1 MSQPAPLNPLT
12 LPLHGSRLIEASA
25 GTGKTFTIA
34 LLYVRLVLGGQHSE
48 DHSAFVRPLTPP
60 EILVVTFTNA
70 ATQELR
76 ERIRHRLVEA
86 AAVFRADHQTNKEP
100 RGCRRGGHPTGM
112 SDVAPTDGFTAP
124 PTRHPS
130 GGDPKADLDPLLL
143 QLRGQYPEA
152 TWPACA
158 RRLELAAEWMD
169 EAAVSTIHSWCYRM
183 LREHAF
189 DSGSLFSLNLENDQ
203 RELEQ
208 EVVRDY
214 WRTFYYPL
222 DADALGSITRYWK
235 SPDKL
240 HEDVRKLLHE
250 SEALG
255 SQRPAPADTLN
266 AAEAERSATLGTLKA
281 PWPAWLDELVPALE
295 DAAKRKAFKGQSFN
309 AKSRASWLGAL
320 REWCESDLERPALT
334 PAAWKRLTPDGMTEI
349 WKEGAPP
356 CPAAWE
362 ALADMPAALNALPEP
377 RNDLLIHAVQWCK
390 VRMEREQE
398 RRAEMGPND
407 LLTHLD
413 RALQGPNKDALAAQ
427 ILRQFPVALI
437 DEFQDTDPIQYRIFN
452 AVYDVANPRRDAA
465 MLLIGDP
472 KQAIYAFRGADIFT
486 YLQARQDT
494 AGRHVTLGT
503 NFRSSRA
510 MVEAVN
516 HCFHYADQHPA
527 GAFLF
532 REEGGENPLPFL
544 SVAAK
549 GRDEQLVHQGQPL
562 PAMTLWPLT
571 SEEPLSKTAYQTE
584 MAERCASYMVE
595 LLAAAQSGNKEGKSG
610 FQKGDDL
617 SPLKPS
623 DMAVL
628 VNGLQE
634 ARAIRLALASR
645 GVKSVYLS
653 DHDKVFSSPMA
664 KQVERWLRAC
674 AEPLASS
681 RQAEAHL
688 RAALATPVLGLNL
701 ADLDH
706 LQQNELAWEARVEQF
721 SHYHRLWQRQG
732 VLPLVRR
739 MMVDFDIPARL
750 LGEFEEGERL
760 LTDLLHLG
768 ELLQQASAEL
778 DGEHALI
785 RFLYEAITDPESH
798 GDSHKLRLESDADL
812 VKVVTIHK
820 SKGLEYPLVFLPFIA
835 NHRPVSD
842 KDIPLRWHDAQGNLQ
857 LSLSADEETL
867 ATADRERLGE
877 DLRKLYVALTR
888 ARHATWLGLASLQG
902 LENSALGYLISG
914 GKTIAPAELTTALE
928 ALAQGSEIVVSE
940 PPAPTAQRLALSA
953 QSAEQNAA
961 LDHARTPT
969 RPAKEHWWIAS
980 YSALRLSGTLT
991 APTATP
997 LEPTTAQEAT
1007 TFEVLDEPQ
1016 DISLMP
1022 DDMESLRAKAS
1033 LGNLSRE
1040 SGVYEGLNEHFERTI
1055 NNEWASADTFH
1066 LHKFPRGPGPGTFL
1080 HGLLEWAG
1088 RQGFAAAAN
1097 DQDSLNDML
1106 WRRVQLRGWQ
1116 AWQEPLASWLS
1127 ALLTTPLP
1135 LAAPN
1140 QQSVA
1145 LTDLSS
1151 YQVELE
1157 FWLAAKRVNT
1167 QAIDALVSKHL
1178 LPGVERPALDADTLN
1193 GMLKGFI
1200 DLAFEHQGRFY
1211 VLDWK
1216 SNYLGPN
1223 DSNYEPEA
1231 LRQALLAKRYDLQAA
1246 LYLLA
1251 MHRLLKAR
1259 LPDYDPHQHLGG
1271 SMTVFLRGSRSP
1283 GRGVFSEPAPV
1294 ELIEALDSLFAGASF
1309 SSPAQEA
1316 TV

>member
-48 DHSAFVRPLTPP
+48 DDTAFVRPLTPP

-86 AAVFRADHQTNKEP
+86 AAVFRHQGED
-100 RGCRRGGHPTGM
+100 
-112 SDVAPTDGFTAP
+112 S
-124 PTRHPS
+124 
-130 GGDPKADLDPLLL
+130 LLL
-143 QLRGQYPEA
+143 ALRSQYPEA

-203 RELEQ
+203 QELEQ

-222 DADALGSITRYWK
+222 DAEALGSITGYWK
-235 SPDKL
+235 SPDQL
-240 HEDVRKLLHE
+240 HGQVRKLLAE

-255 SQRPAPADTLN
+255 SPRPAPEQTLS
-266 AAEAERSATLGTLKA
+266 AAQAERSARLAELKA
-281 PWPAWLDELVPALE
+281 PWPAWLDDLVPALE

-309 AKSRASWLGAL
+309 AKSRANWLGAL
-320 REWCESDLERPALT
+320 REWCDSDATRPALT
-334 PAAWKRLTPDGMTEI
+334 DAAWKRLTPDGMAEI

-362 ALADMPAALNALPEP
+362 ALAELPAALNALPEP

-390 VRMEREQE
+390 VRLEREQE

-413 RALQGPNKDALAAQ
+413 RALQGPNKEALAAQ

-452 AVYDVANPRRDAA
+452 AVYEVAKPRRDAT

-486 YLQARQDT
+486 YLKAREDT

-503 NFRSSRA
+503 NYRSSRA

-516 HCFHYADQHPA
+516 HCFRYADEHPA

-532 REEGGENPLPFL
+532 REEGGDNPLPFL
-544 SVAAK
+544 PVEAK
-549 GRDEQLVHQGQPL
+549 GRHERLVHQGQPL
-562 PAMTLWPLT
+562 PAMTLWPL
-571 SEEPLSKTAYQTE
+571 EADEPLSKTAYQTE
-584 MAERCASYMVE
+584 MAERCASYMAE
-595 LLAAAQSGNKEGKSG
+595 LLSAGQKGESG
-610 FQKGDDL
+610 FKTDDTL
-617 SPLKPS
+617 TPLKPS

-634 ARAIRLALASR
+634 ARAIRQALASR

-664 KQVERWLRAC
+664 AQVERWLRAC

-688 RAALATPVLGLNL
+688 RAALATPVLGLSL
-701 ADLDH
+701 AELDH
-706 LQQNELAWEARVEQF
+706 LQQNELAWEERVEQF

-750 LGEFEEGERL
+750 LAEFEEGERL

-785 RFLYEAITDPESH
+785 RFLFDAIADPESH

-835 NHRPVSD
+835 NHRPVKAED
-842 KDIPLRWHDAQGNLQ
+842 VPLRWHDGEGNLQ
-857 LSLSADEETL
+857 LSLEADDAIL

-888 ARHATWLGLASLQG
+888 ARHATWLGLAPLKG
-902 LENSALGYLISG
+902 LENSALGYLLTG
-914 GKTIAPAELTTALE
+914 GSPLSPDALPK
-928 ALAQGSEIVVSE
+928 ALDALVEGSDIHLGT
-940 PPAPTAQRLALSA
+940 PPEPTADRVTPVAESSALG
-953 QSAEQNAA
+953 
-961 LDHARTPT
+961 HARTPT

-991 APTATP
+991 APVLPP

-1007 TFEVLDEPQ
+1007 AFEVLDEPQ
-1016 DISLMP
+1016 
-1022 DDMESLRAKAS
+1022 E
-1033 LGNLSRE
+1033 LSQE
-1040 SGVYEGLNEHFERTI
+1040 LSQERSQP
-1055 NNEWASADTFH
+1055 EAYH

-1088 RQGFAAAAN
+1088 KQGFDAAAKDREA
-1097 DQDSLNDML
+1097 LNDML

-1116 AWQEPLASWLS
+1116 AWQEPLAGWLS

-1135 LAAPN
+1135 LAAPTP
-1140 QQSVA
+1140 QSVA
-1145 LTDLSS
+1145 LNELES

-1157 FWLAAKRVNT
+1157 FWFAAKRVNT

-1223 DSNYEPEA
+1223 DSAYEPEA
-1231 LRQALLAKRYDLQAA
+1231 LRHALLAKRYDLQAA

-1283 GRGVFSEPAPV
+1283 GRGVVGEPAPV
-1294 ELIEALDSLFAGASF
+1294 ELIEALDSLFAGEPHATQ
-1309 SSPAQEA
+1309 QEA
-1316 TV
+1316 TA

>member
-1 MSQPAPLNPLT
+1 MSQPTPLNPLT

-48 DHSAFVRPLTPP
+48 DDTAFIRPLTPP

-86 AAVFRADHQTNKEP
+86 AAVFRHQGED
-100 RGCRRGGHPTGM
+100 
-112 SDVAPTDGFTAP
+112 S
-124 PTRHPS
+124 
-130 GGDPKADLDPLLL
+130 LLL
-143 QLRGQYPEA
+143 ALRSQYPEA

-203 RELEQ
+203 QELEQ

-222 DADALGSITRYWK
+222 DAEALGSITGYWK
-235 SPDKL
+235 SPDQL
-240 HEDVRKLLHE
+240 HGQVRKLLAE

-255 SQRPAPADTLN
+255 SPRPAPEHTLS
-266 AAEAERSATLGTLKA
+266 AAQAERSARLNELKA
-281 PWPAWLDELVPALE
+281 PWPAWLDDLVPALE

-309 AKSRASWLGAL
+309 AKSRANWLGAL
-320 REWCESDLERPALT
+320 QEWCDSDATRPALT
-334 PAAWKRLTPDGMTEI
+334 DAAWKRLTPDGMAEI

-362 ALADMPAALNALPEP
+362 ALAELPAALNALPEP

-390 VRMEREQE
+390 VRLEREQE

-413 RALQGPNKDALAAQ
+413 RALQGPNKEALAAQ

-452 AVYDVANPRRDAA
+452 AVYEVAKPRRDAA

-486 YLQARQDT
+486 YLKAREDT

-503 NFRSSRA
+503 NYRSSRA

-516 HCFHYADQHPA
+516 YCFRYADEHPA

-532 REEGGENPLPFL
+532 REEGGDNPLPFL
-544 SVAAK
+544 PVDAK
-549 GRDEQLVHQGQPL
+549 GRSEQLIHQGQPL
-562 PAMTLWPLT
+562 PAMTLWLLAAD
-571 SEEPLSKTAYQTE
+571 EPLSKTAYQTE
-584 MAERCASYMVE
+584 MAECCASYMAE
-595 LLAAAQSGNKEGKSG
+595 LLSAGQQGTSG
-610 FQKGDDL
+610 FQTDDAL
-617 SPLKPS
+617 TPLKPS

-634 ARAIRLALASR
+634 ARAIRQALASR

-664 KQVERWLRAC
+664 AQVERWLRAC

-688 RAALATPVLGLNL
+688 RAALATPVLGLSL
-701 ADLDH
+701 AELDH
-706 LQQNELAWEARVEQF
+706 LQQNELAWEERVEQF

-750 LGEFEEGERL
+750 LAEFEEGERL

-785 RFLYEAITDPESH
+785 RFLFDAIADPESH

-835 NHRPVSD
+835 NHRPVKAED
-842 KDIPLRWHDAQGNLQ
+842 VPLRWHDGVGNLQ
-857 LSLSADEETL
+857 LSLEADDAIL

-888 ARHATWLGLASLQG
+888 ARHATWLGLAPLKD
-902 LENSALGYLISG
+902 LENSALGYLLKG
-914 GKTIAPAELTTALE
+914 GSALSPE
-928 ALAQGSEIVVSE
+928 ALNNALGELVEGSEIQIHQ
-940 PPAPTAQRLALSA
+940 PPAPTAERVALMEQSSA
-953 QSAEQNAA
+953 
-961 LDHARTPT
+961 LGHARTPT

-991 APTATP
+991 APVLPP

-1007 TFEVLDEPQ
+1007 AFEVLDEPQ
-1016 DISLMP
+1016 DISQP
-1022 DDMESLRAKAS
+1022 EA
-1033 LGNLSRE
+1033 
-1040 SGVYEGLNEHFERTI
+1040 Y
-1055 NNEWASADTFH
+1055 H

-1088 RQGFAAAAN
+1088 KQGFNTAAN
-1097 DQDSLNDML
+1097 DMNALNDML

-1116 AWQEPLASWLS
+1116 AWQEPLAGWLS

-1135 LAAPN
+1135 LAAPTP
-1140 QQSVA
+1140 QSVA
-1145 LTDLSS
+1145 LNELES

-1157 FWLAAKRVNT
+1157 FWFAAKRVNT

-1223 DSNYEPEA
+1223 DSAYEPEA
-1231 LRQALLAKRYDLQAA
+1231 LRHALLAKRYDLQAT

-1283 GRGVFSEPAPV
+1283 GRGVVGEPAPV
-1294 ELIEALDSLFAGASF
+1294 ELIEALDSLFAGEPHATQ
-1309 SSPAQEA
+1309 QEA
-1316 TV
+1316 TA

>member
-1 MSQPAPLNPLT
+1 MSQNATPMPLNPLT

-48 DHSAFVRPLTPP
+48 DDSAFVRPLTPP

-86 AAVFRADHQTNKEP
+86 AAVFRHQGED
-100 RGCRRGGHPTGM
+100 
-112 SDVAPTDGFTAP
+112 S
-124 PTRHPS
+124 
-130 GGDPKADLDPLLL
+130 LLL
-143 QLRGQYPEA
+143 DLRSQYPEA

-222 DADALGSITRYWK
+222 DADALGSITCYWK
-235 SPDKL
+235 SPDQL

-255 SQRPAPADTLN
+255 SQRPAPDATLS
-266 AAEAERSATLGTLKA
+266 AAEAERSATLGKLKA

-309 AKSRASWLGAL
+309 AKSRANWLGAL

-334 PAAWKRLTPDGMTEI
+334 PAAWKRLTPDGMAEI

-362 ALADMPAALNALPEP
+362 ALAEMPTALNALPEP

-413 RALQGPNKDALAAQ
+413 RALQGPNKEALAAQ

-452 AVYDVANPRRDAA
+452 AVYEVANPRRDAA

-532 REEGGENPLPFL
+532 REDGGKNPLPFL

-549 GRDEQLVHQGQPL
+549 GRDEQLVHKGQPL
-562 PAMTLWPLT
+562 PAMTLWPLA
-571 SEEPLSKTAYQTE
+571 SDEPLSKTAYQTE
-584 MAERCASYMVE
+584 MAECCASYMVE
-595 LLAAAQSGNKEGKSG
+595 LLAAGQGGDKGGKSG
-610 FQKGDDL
+610 FQKGDDFT
-617 SPLKPS
+617 PLTPS

-634 ARAIRLALASR
+634 ARAIRSALASR

-688 RAALATPVLGLNL
+688 RAALATPVLGLSL

-750 LGEFEEGERL
+750 LGAFEEGERL

-785 RFLYEAITDPESH
+785 RFLYEAIADPESH

-835 NHRPVSD
+835 NHRPVND

-857 LSLSADEETL
+857 LSLSADEETRT
-867 ATADRERLGE
+867 TADRERLGE

-888 ARHATWLGLASLQG
+888 ARHATWLGLAPLDG

-914 GKTIAPAELTTALE
+914 GKTLAPAELTTALE
-928 ALAQGSEIVVSE
+928 ALAKGSKIAVKE
-940 PPAPTAQRLALSA
+940 PPAPTAQRLALPE
-953 QSAEQNAA
+953 QSAT
-961 LDHARTPT
+961 LGHARTPT

-1007 TFEVLDEPQ
+1007 AFEVLDEPQ
-1016 DISLMP
+1016 
-1022 DDMESLRAKAS
+1022 E
-1033 LGNLSRE
+1033 LSQLAQQE
-1040 SGVYEGLNEHFERTI
+1040 
-1055 NNEWASADTFH
+1055 AFH

-1088 RQGFAAAAN
+1088 RQGFETVASDRGAL
-1097 DQDSLNDML
+1097 DDML

-1116 AWQEPLASWLS
+1116 AWQEPLAGWLS

-1135 LAAPN
+1135 LAAPT

-1145 LTDLSS
+1145 LTDLAS

-1157 FWLAAKRVNT
+1157 FWFAAKRVST

-1223 DSNYEPEA
+1223 DSAYEPDT
-1231 LRQALLAKRYDLQAA
+1231 LRHALLAKRYDLQAA

>member
-48 DHSAFVRPLTPP
+48 DDTAFVRPLTPP

-86 AAVFRADHQTNKEP
+86 ASVFRHQGED
-100 RGCRRGGHPTGM
+100 
-112 SDVAPTDGFTAP
+112 S
-124 PTRHPS
+124 
-130 GGDPKADLDPLLL
+130 LLL
-143 QLRGQYPEA
+143 ALRSQYPEA

-203 RELEQ
+203 QELEQ

-222 DADALGSITRYWK
+222 DAEALGSITGYWK
-235 SPDKL
+235 SPDQL
-240 HEDVRKLLHE
+240 HGQVRKLLAE

-255 SQRPAPADTLN
+255 SPRPAPEQTLS
-266 AAEAERSATLGTLKA
+266 AAQAERSARLAELKA
-281 PWPAWLDELVPALE
+281 PWPAWLDDLVPALE

-309 AKSRASWLGAL
+309 AKSRANWLGAL
-320 REWCESDLERPALT
+320 REWCDSDATRPALT
-334 PAAWKRLTPDGMTEI
+334 DAAWKRLTPDGMAEI

-362 ALADMPAALNALPEP
+362 ALAELPAALNALPEP

-390 VRMEREQE
+390 VRLEREQE

-413 RALQGPNKDALAAQ
+413 RALQGPNKEALAAQ

-452 AVYDVANPRRDAA
+452 AVYEVAKPRRDAA

-486 YLQARQDT
+486 YLKAREDT

-503 NFRSSRA
+503 NYRSSRA

-516 HCFHYADQHPA
+516 HCFRYADEHPA

-532 REEGGENPLPFL
+532 REEGGDNPLPFL
-544 SVAAK
+544 PVDAK
-549 GRDEQLVHQGQPL
+549 GRNEQLVHQGQPL

-571 SEEPLSKTAYQTE
+571 ADEPLSKTAYQTE
-584 MAERCASYMVE
+584 MAERCASFMAE
-595 LLAAAQSGNKEGKSG
+595 LLSAGQQGTSG
-610 FQKGDDL
+610 FQTDDAL
-617 SPLKPS
+617 TPLKPS

-634 ARAIRLALASR
+634 ARAIRQALASR

-664 KQVERWLRAC
+664 AQVERWLRAC

-688 RAALATPVLGLNL
+688 RAALATPVLGLSL
-701 ADLDH
+701 AELDH
-706 LQQNELAWEARVEQF
+706 LQQNELAWEERVEQF
-721 SHYHRLWQRQG
+721 SRYHRLWQRQG

-750 LGEFEEGERL
+750 LAEFEEGERL

-785 RFLYEAITDPESH
+785 RFLFDAIADPESH

-835 NHRPVSD
+835 NHRPVKAED
-842 KDIPLRWHDAQGNLQ
+842 VPLRWHDGEGNLQ
-857 LSLSADEETL
+857 LSLEADDAIL

-888 ARHATWLGLASLQG
+888 ARHATWLGLAPLKG
-902 LENSALGYLISG
+902 LENSALGYLLKG
-914 GKTIAPAELTTALE
+914 GNALSPE
-928 ALAQGSEIVVSE
+928 ALNKALNELVEGSEIQIHQ
-940 PPAPTAQRLALSA
+940 PPAPTAERVATVEQSSALG
-953 QSAEQNAA
+953 
-961 LDHARTPT
+961 HARTPT

-991 APTATP
+991 APILPP

-1007 TFEVLDEPQ
+1007 AFEVLDEPR
-1016 DISLMP
+1016 D
-1022 DDMESLRAKAS
+1022 
-1033 LGNLSRE
+1033 LSQPE
-1040 SGVYEGLNEHFERTI
+1040 AY
-1055 NNEWASADTFH
+1055 H

-1088 RQGFAAAAN
+1088 KQGFNTAAN
-1097 DQDSLNDML
+1097 DMDALNDML

-1116 AWQEPLASWLS
+1116 AWQEPLAGWLS

-1135 LAAPN
+1135 LAAPTP
-1140 QQSVA
+1140 QSVA
-1145 LTDLSS
+1145 LNELES

-1157 FWLAAKRVNT
+1157 FWFAAKRVNT

-1223 DSNYEPEA
+1223 DSAYEPEA
-1231 LRQALLAKRYDLQAA
+1231 LRHALLAKRYDLQAA

-1283 GRGVFSEPAPV
+1283 GRGVVGETAPV
-1294 ELIEALDSLFAGASF
+1294 ELIEALDSLFAGEPHATQ
-1309 SSPAQEA
+1309 QEA
-1316 TV
+1316 MA

>member
-1 MSQPAPLNPLT
+1 MSQPTPLNPLM

-34 LLYVRLVLGGQHSE
+34 LLYVRLVLGGQHR
-48 DHSAFVRPLTPP
+48 DDDTAFVRPLTPP

-86 AAVFRADHQTNKEP
+86 AAVFRHTPAAEP
-100 RGCRRGGHPTGM
+100 Q
-112 SDVAPTDGFTAP
+112 AA
-124 PTRHPS
+124 
-130 GGDPKADLDPLLL
+130 DPLLL
-143 QLRGQYPEA
+143 QLRDQYDPA

-189 DSGSLFSLNLENDQ
+189 DSGSLFSLDLENDQ
-203 RELEQ
+203 HELEQ

-222 DADALGSITRYWK
+222 DAEALGSITRYWK
-235 SPDKL
+235 SPQQL
-240 HEDVRKLLHE
+240 HEDVRKLLPE
-250 SEALG
+250 SDALG
-255 SQRPAPADTLN
+255 SERPAPADTLS
-266 AAEAERSATLGTLKA
+266 AAEAERRATLNSLKA
-281 PWPAWLDELVPALE
+281 PWPAWLDELGPALE

-309 AKSRASWLGAL
+309 AKSRANWLGAL
-320 REWCESDLERPALT
+320 RQWSESDLERPALT
-334 PAAWKRLTPDGMTEI
+334 DAAWKRMTPDGMAEI
-349 WKEGAPP
+349 WKDGAPP
-356 CPAAWE
+356 CPEIWQ
-362 ALADMPAALNALPEP
+362 ALAELPAALNALPEP
-377 RNDLLIHAVQWCK
+377 RNDLLVHAVQWCK
-390 VRMEREQE
+390 VRLEREQE

-413 RALQGPNKDALAAQ
+413 RALQGPNRDALAAQ
-427 ILRQFPVALI
+427 MLRQFPVVLI

-452 AVYDVANPRRDAA
+452 AVFDVAKPRRDAA
-465 MLLIGDP
+465 ILLIGDP

-486 YLQARQDT
+486 YLEARRHT

-516 HCFHYADQHPA
+516 HCFRHADQHPA

-532 REEGGENPLPFL
+532 REESGENPLPFQP
-544 SVAAK
+544 VAAK
-549 GRDEQLVHQGQPL
+549 GRDEQLMHQGQPL
-562 PAMTLWPLT
+562 PAMTLWPLE
-571 SEEPLSKTAYQTE
+571 SDEPLSKTAYQTE
-584 MAERCASYMVE
+584 MAERCASYMTE
-595 LLAAAQSGNKEGKSG
+595 LLEAGQQARSG
-610 FQKGDDL
+610 FQDGDAL
-617 SPLKPS
+617 TPLKPS

-634 ARAIRLALASR
+634 ARAIRLALASH

-664 KQVERWLRAC
+664 GQVERWLRAC

-688 RAALATPVLGLNL
+688 RAALATPVLGLTL

-706 LQQNELAWEARVEQF
+706 LQQSELAWEERVEQF
-721 SHYHRLWQRQG
+721 SRYHRLWQRQG

-750 LGEFEEGERL
+750 LAAFEDGERL

-768 ELLQQASAEL
+768 ELLQQASQEL

-785 RFLYEAITDPESH
+785 RFLADAIANPDSH
-798 GDSHKLRLESDADL
+798 GDTHKLRLESDADL

-835 NHRPVSD
+835 NHRPVKAGD
-842 KDIPLRWHDAQGNLQ
+842 VPLRWHDGEGNLQ
-857 LSLSADEETL
+857 LSLEADETTL

-888 ARHATWLGLASLQG
+888 ARHATWLGLAPLKG
-902 LENSALGYLISG
+902 IEDSAIGHLING
-914 GKTIAPAELTTALE
+914 GEAMAPDTLSEK
-928 ALAQGSEIVVSE
+928 LADLAAGSEIRVDE
-940 PPAPTAQRLALSA
+940 PPAPTAQRLAPLK
-953 QSAEQNAA
+953 ETTT
-961 LDHARTPT
+961 LGHARTPL

-991 APTATP
+991 APITTP

-1016 DISLMP
+1016 
-1022 DDMESLRAKAS
+1022 E
-1033 LGNLSRE
+1033 LSQ
-1040 SGVYEGLNEHFERTI
+1040 ERSQL
-1055 NNEWASADTFH
+1055 EAFH

-1088 RQGFAAAAN
+1088 RQGFDAAAT
-1097 DQDSLNDML
+1097 DSDALDDML

-1116 AWQEPLASWLS
+1116 TWQEPLSGWLK

-1135 LAAPN
+1135 MASG
-1140 QQSVA
+1140 QSVA
-1145 LTDLSS
+1145 LTELAR

-1157 FWLAAKRVNT
+1157 FWLAAKQVNT
-1167 QAIDALVSKHL
+1167 QAIDAVVSKHL
-1178 LPGVERPALDADTLN
+1178 LPGYERPALDADTLN
-1193 GMLKGFI
+1193 GMLKGFL

-1216 SNYLGPN
+1216 SNYLGPD
-1223 DSNYEPEA
+1223 DSAYEPDA
-1231 LRQALLAKRYDLQAA
+1231 LRHALLAKRYDLQAA

-1259 LPDYDPHQHLGG
+1259 LPHYDPHQHLGG
-1271 SMTVFLRGSRSP
+1271 SMTVFLRGSRSLE
-1283 GRGVFSEPAPV
+1283 RGVFFEPAPV
-1294 ELIEALDSLFAGASF
+1294 ELIDALDRLFTGASS

-1316 TV
+1316 LV

>member
-1 MSQPAPLNPLT
+1 MSQDANSVSPLNALT

-48 DHSAFVRPLTPP
+48 DDTAFVRPLTPP

-76 ERIRHRLVEA
+76 ERIRNRLVEA
-86 AAVFRADHQTNKEP
+86 AGVFRKEP
-100 RGCRRGGHPTGM
+100 DQAKGAGQSEGLLPRM
-112 SDVAPTDGFTAP
+112 AKVAPTDGFTAP
-124 PTRHPS
+124 SRRPAAEPPAD
-130 GGDPKADLDPLLL
+130 DPMLLE
-143 QLRGQYPEA
+143 LRDQYDEA

-189 DSGSLFSLNLENDQ
+189 DSGSLFSLDLENDQ
-203 RELEQ
+203 HELEQ

-222 DADALGSITRYWK
+222 DAEALGHITRYWK
-235 SPDKL
+235 SPDEL
-240 HEDVRKLLHE
+240 HAQVARLLAE
-250 SEALG
+250 SDALG
-255 SQRPAPADTLN
+255 SQRPDPADTLSV
-266 AAEAERSATLGTLKA
+266 ADAERSARLKELKA
-281 PWPAWLDELVPALE
+281 PWATWVNELRQLFDDGQKAKLFAANKMRKDHRGKWLD
-295 DAAKRKAFKGQSFN
+295 KIQ
-309 AKSRASWLGAL
+309 
-320 REWCESDLERPALT
+320 EWAESDLVSPDMDKK
-334 PAAWKRLTPDGMTEI
+334 AAVWKRLTPAGIAEI
-349 WKEGAPP
+349 WNGAPP
-356 CPAAWE
+356 NHPAFEAFE
-362 ALADMPAALNALPEP
+362 ALPDALKALPEP

-390 VRMEREQE
+390 VRLEREQE
-398 RRAEMGPND
+398 HRAEMGPND
-407 LLTHLD
+407 LLSHLD

-452 AVYDVANPRRDAA
+452 AVYEVAKPRRDAA
-465 MLLIGDP
+465 ILLIGDP

-503 NFRSSRA
+503 NFRSSRT

-516 HCFHYADQHPA
+516 HCFAYADRQPT

-532 REEGGENPLPFL
+532 REEGGDNPLPFQP
-544 SVAAK
+544 VTAK

-562 PAMTLWPLT
+562 PAMTLWELP
-571 SEEPLSKTAYQTE
+571 SDEPLSKTAYQTE
-584 MAERCASYMVE
+584 MAERCASHMTE
-595 LLAAAQSGNKEGKSG
+595 LLSAGQQAESG
-610 FQKGDDL
+610 FQKDDQL
-617 SPLKPS
+617 TPLKPS

-664 KQVERWLRAC
+664 GQVERWLRAC

-688 RAALATPVLGLNL
+688 RAALATPVLGLSL

-706 LQQNELAWEARVEQF
+706 LQQSELAWEARVEQF

-750 LGEFEEGERL
+750 LAAFEDGERL

-768 ELLQQASAEL
+768 ELLQQASQEL

-785 RFLYEAITDPESH
+785 RFLYDAIADPESH

-842 KDIPLRWHDAQGNLQ
+842 KDLPLRWHNAHGNLQ
-857 LSLSADEETL
+857 LSLSADEDTL

-888 ARHATWLGLASLQG
+888 ARHATWLGLAPLKG
-902 LENSALGYLISG
+902 LENSAIGHLLNG
-914 GKTIAPAELTTALE
+914 GKTLDPGALTTKLAELTEGSDIRVDAPPEPTAL
-928 ALAQGSEIVVSE
+928 
-940 PPAPTAQRLALSA
+940 RLAPPQQTTTLG
-953 QSAEQNAA
+953 
-961 LDHARTPT
+961 HARTPK

-991 APTATP
+991 APVLTP

-1007 TFEVLDEPQ
+1007 AFEVLDEPQ
-1016 DISLMP
+1016 
-1022 DDMESLRAKAS
+1022 E
-1033 LGNLSRE
+1033 LSQLAQQE
-1040 SGVYEGLNEHFERTI
+1040 
-1055 NNEWASADTFH
+1055 AFH

-1088 RQGFAAAAN
+1088 REGFESAAT
-1097 DQDSLNDML
+1097 DSDGLDDML
-1106 WRRVQLRGWQ
+1106 WRRMQLRGWQ
-1116 AWQEPLASWLS
+1116 AWQEPLAGWLT

-1135 LAAPN
+1135 LTHSA
-1140 QQSVA
+1140 SVS
-1145 LTDLSS
+1145 LTELGS

-1157 FWLAAKRVNT
+1157 FWFAAKEVNT

-1178 LPGVERPALDADTLN
+1178 LPGFERPALDADTLN

-1216 SNYLGPN
+1216 SNYLGPD
-1223 DSNYEPEA
+1223 DSAYEPEA
-1231 LRQALLAKRYDLQAA
+1231 LHQALLTKRYDLQAA

-1283 GRGVFSEPAPV
+1283 GRGVFAEPAPV
-1294 ELIEALDSLFAGASF
+1294 ELIEALDALFAGEPVSTT
-1309 SSPAQEA
+1309 SQEA
-1316 TV
+1316 TL

>member
-48 DHSAFVRPLTPP
+48 DDTAFVRPLTPP

-86 AAVFRADHQTNKEP
+86 AAVFRKAPNTKEA
-100 RGCRRGGHPTGM
+100 GHGEGLFPGM
-112 SDVAPTDGFTAP
+112 EKVAPKDGFTAP
-124 PTRHPS
+124 SEWPAS
-130 GGDPKADLDPLLL
+130 ESADDPLLV
-143 QLRGQYPEA
+143 QLRSQYPEA

-203 RELEQ
+203 QELEQ

-222 DADALGSITRYWK
+222 DAEALGSITGYWK
-235 SPDKL
+235 SPDQL
-240 HEDVRKLLHE
+240 HQDVRKLLHE
-250 SEALG
+250 SDALG
-255 SQRPAPADTLN
+255 APRPEPKQTLS
-266 AAEAERSATLGTLKA
+266 AAQAERSARLAELKA
-281 PWPAWLDELVPALE
+281 PWPAWLDDLVPALE

-309 AKSRASWLGAL
+309 AKSRANWLGAL
-320 REWCESDLERPALT
+320 REWCDSDATRPALT
-334 PAAWKRLTPDGMTEI
+334 NAAWKRLTPDGMAEI
-349 WKEGAPP
+349 WKEGVPP

-362 ALADMPAALNALPEP
+362 ALAELPAALNTLPEP

-390 VRMEREQE
+390 VRLEREQE

-413 RALQGPNKDALAAQ
+413 RALQGPNKEALAAQ

-452 AVYDVANPRRDAA
+452 AVYEVAKPRRDAA

-486 YLQARQDT
+486 YLKAREDT

-516 HCFHYADQHPA
+516 HCFRYADQHPA

-532 REEGGENPLPFL
+532 REEGGNNPLPFL
-544 SVAAK
+544 PVDAK
-549 GRDEQLVHQGQPL
+549 GRSEQLIHQGQPL
-562 PAMTLWPLT
+562 PAMTLWPL
-571 SEEPLSKTAYQTE
+571 EADEPLSKTAYQTE
-584 MAERCASYMVE
+584 MAERCASYMAE
-595 LLAAAQSGNKEGKSG
+595 LLNAGQKGESG
-610 FQKGDDL
+610 FQTDDTL
-617 SPLKPS
+617 TPLKPS

-664 KQVERWLRAC
+664 AQVERWLRAC

-688 RAALATPVLGLNL
+688 RAALATPVLGLSL
-701 ADLDH
+701 AELDH

-721 SHYHRLWQRQG
+721 SRYHRLWQRQG

-739 MMVDFDIPARL
+739 MMVDFDIPSRL
-750 LGEFEEGERL
+750 LAEFEEGERL

-785 RFLYEAITDPESH
+785 RFLFDAIADPESH

-835 NHRPVSD
+835 NHRPVKAED
-842 KDIPLRWHDAQGNLQ
+842 VPLRWHDGEGNLQ
-857 LSLSADEETL
+857 LSLEADDTIL
-867 ATADRERLGE
+867 AIADRERLGE

-888 ARHATWLGLASLQG
+888 ARHATWLGLAPLKG
-902 LENSALGYLISG
+902 LENSALGYLLKG
-914 GKTIAPAELTTALE
+914 GNALSPE
-928 ALAQGSEIVVSE
+928 ALNNALGKLVEGSEIQVHQ
-940 PPAPTAQRLALSA
+940 PPAPTTERVAQVA
-953 QSAEQNAA
+953 QSSE
-961 LDHARTPT
+961 LGHARTPT

-991 APTATP
+991 APVLPP

-1007 TFEVLDEPQ
+1007 AFEVLDEPR
-1016 DISLMP
+1016 D
-1022 DDMESLRAKAS
+1022 
-1033 LGNLSRE
+1033 LSQPE
-1040 SGVYEGLNEHFERTI
+1040 AY
-1055 NNEWASADTFH
+1055 H

-1088 RQGFAAAAN
+1088 KQGFDTAAN
-1097 DQDSLNDML
+1097 DMDALNDML

-1116 AWQEPLASWLS
+1116 AWQEPLAGWLS

-1135 LAAPN
+1135 LAAPTP
-1140 QQSVA
+1140 QSVA
-1145 LTDLSS
+1145 LNELES

-1157 FWLAAKRVNT
+1157 FWFAAKRVNT

-1178 LPGVERPALDADTLN
+1178 LPGIERPALDADTLN

-1223 DSNYEPEA
+1223 DSAYEPEA
-1231 LRQALLAKRYDLQAA
+1231 LRHALLAKRYDLQAA

-1283 GRGVFSEPAPV
+1283 GRGVVGEPAPV
-1294 ELIEALDSLFAGASF
+1294 ALIEALDSLFAGEPHATQ
-1309 SSPAQEA
+1309 QEA
-1316 TV
+1316 TA

>member
-48 DHSAFVRPLTPP
+48 DDTAFVRPLTPP

-86 AAVFRADHQTNKEP
+86 AAVFRHQGED
-100 RGCRRGGHPTGM
+100 
-112 SDVAPTDGFTAP
+112 S
-124 PTRHPS
+124 
-130 GGDPKADLDPLLL
+130 LLL
-143 QLRGQYPEA
+143 ALRSQYPEA

-203 RELEQ
+203 QELEQ

-222 DADALGSITRYWK
+222 DAEALGSITGYWK
-235 SPDKL
+235 SPDQL
-240 HEDVRKLLHE
+240 HGQVRKLLAE

-255 SQRPAPADTLN
+255 SPRPAPEQTLS
-266 AAEAERSATLGTLKA
+266 AAQAERSARLAELKA
-281 PWPAWLDELVPALE
+281 PWPAWLDDLVPALE

-309 AKSRASWLGAL
+309 AKSRANWLGAL
-320 REWCESDLERPALT
+320 REWCDSDATRPALT
-334 PAAWKRLTPDGMTEI
+334 DAAWKRLTPDGMAEI

-362 ALADMPAALNALPEP
+362 ALAELPAALNALPEP

-390 VRMEREQE
+390 VRLEREQE

-413 RALQGPNKDALAAQ
+413 RALQGPNKEALAAQ

-452 AVYDVANPRRDAA
+452 AVYEVANPRRDAA

-486 YLQARQDT
+486 YLKAREDT

-503 NFRSSRA
+503 NYRSSRA

-516 HCFHYADQHPA
+516 HCFRYADEHPA

-532 REEGGENPLPFL
+532 REEGGDNPLPFL
-544 SVAAK
+544 PVDAK
-549 GRDEQLVHQGQPL
+549 GRSEQLVHQGKPL
-562 PAMTLWPLT
+562 PAMTLWPLAAD
-571 SEEPLSKTAYQTE
+571 EPLSKTAYQTE
-584 MAERCASYMVE
+584 MAERCASYMAE
-595 LLAAAQSGNKEGKSG
+595 LLSAGQKGESG
-610 FQKGDDL
+610 FQTDETL
-617 SPLKPS
+617 TPLKPS

-634 ARAIRLALASR
+634 ARAIRQALASR

-664 KQVERWLRAC
+664 AQVERWLRAC

-688 RAALATPVLGLNL
+688 RAALATPVLGLSL

-706 LQQNELAWEARVEQF
+706 LQQNELAWEERVEQF

-750 LGEFEEGERL
+750 LAEFEEGERL

-785 RFLYEAITDPESH
+785 RFLFDAIADPESH

-835 NHRPVSD
+835 NHRPVKAED
-842 KDIPLRWHDAQGNLQ
+842 VPLRWHDGEGNLQ
-857 LSLSADEETL
+857 LSLEADDAIL

-888 ARHATWLGLASLQG
+888 ARHATWLGLAPLKG
-902 LENSALGYLISG
+902 LENSALGYLLKG
-914 GKTIAPAELTTALE
+914 GNALSPE
-928 ALAQGSEIVVSE
+928 ALNKALGELVEGSEIQIHQ
-940 PPAPTAQRLALSA
+940 PPAPTAERVA
-953 QSAEQNAA
+953 QVEQSSV
-961 LDHARTPT
+961 LGHARTPT

-991 APTATP
+991 APALPP

-1007 TFEVLDEPQ
+1007 AFEVLDEPR
-1016 DISLMP
+1016 D
-1022 DDMESLRAKAS
+1022 
-1033 LGNLSRE
+1033 LSQPE
-1040 SGVYEGLNEHFERTI
+1040 AY
-1055 NNEWASADTFH
+1055 H

-1088 RQGFAAAAN
+1088 KQGFNAAAN
-1097 DQDSLNDML
+1097 DMDVLNDML

-1116 AWQEPLASWLS
+1116 AWQEPLAGWLS

-1135 LAAPN
+1135 LAAPTP
-1140 QQSVA
+1140 QSVA
-1145 LTDLSS
+1145 LNELES

-1157 FWLAAKRVNT
+1157 FWFAAKRVNT

-1178 LPGVERPALDADTLN
+1178 LPGVERPALDVDTLN

-1223 DSNYEPEA
+1223 DSAYEPEA
-1231 LRQALLAKRYDLQAA
+1231 LRHALLAKRYDLQAA

-1283 GRGVFSEPAPV
+1283 GRGVVGEPAPV
-1294 ELIEALDSLFAGASF
+1294 ELIEALDSLFAGEPHATQ
-1309 SSPAQEA
+1309 QEA
-1316 TV
+1316 TA

>member
-34 LLYVRLVLGGQHSE
+34 LLYVRLVLGGQHS
-48 DHSAFVRPLTPP
+48 DDDTAFVRPLTPP

-86 AAVFRADHQTNKEP
+86 AEVFRKEP
-100 RGCRRGGHPTGM
+100 GQAKGAGQSEGLLPGM
-112 SDVAPTDGFTAP
+112 AKVAPREGFTAP
-124 PTRHPS
+124 SRRPAAEP
-130 GGDPKADLDPLLL
+130 PADDPLLL
-143 QLRGQYPEA
+143 KLRDQYDPA

-203 RELEQ
+203 HELEQ

-222 DADALGSITRYWK
+222 DAEALGSITGYWK
-235 SPDKL
+235 SPDHL
-240 HEDVRKLLHE
+240 HQDVRKLLHE
-250 SEALG
+250 SDALG
-255 SQRPAPADTLN
+255 ALRPEPTHTLST
-266 AAEAERSATLGTLKA
+266 AAAERSALLSTLKA
-281 PWPAWLDELVPALE
+281 PWPEWLDDLVPALE
-295 DAAKRKAFKGQSFN
+295 DAAQRKAFKGQSFN
-309 AKSRASWLGAL
+309 AKSRANWLGAL
-320 REWCESDLERPALT
+320 REWSDSDLERPALT
-334 PAAWKRLTPDGMTEI
+334 PAAWKRLTPDGMAEI
-349 WKEGAPP
+349 WKEGVPP

-362 ALADMPAALNALPEP
+362 ALAELPAALNTLPEP

-390 VRMEREQE
+390 VRLEREQE

-413 RALQGPNKDALAAQ
+413 RALQGPNKEALAAQ

-452 AVYDVANPRRDAA
+452 AVYEVARPRRDAA

-486 YLQARQDT
+486 YLKAREDT

-510 MVEAVN
+510 MVAAVN
-516 HCFHYADQHPA
+516 HCFRYADQHPA

-532 REEGGENPLPFL
+532 REEGGNNPLPFL
-544 SVAAK
+544 PVDAK
-549 GRDEQLVHQGQPL
+549 GRHEQLVHQGQPL
-562 PAMTLWPLT
+562 PAMTLWPLAAD
-571 SEEPLSKTAYQTE
+571 EPLSKTAYQTE
-584 MAERCASYMVE
+584 MAERCASYMAE
-595 LLAAAQSGNKEGKSG
+595 LLNAGQHAKSG
-610 FQKGDDL
+610 FQTEDTL
-617 SPLKPS
+617 IPLKPS

-634 ARAIRLALASR
+634 ARAIRQALASR

-664 KQVERWLRAC
+664 AQVERWLRAC

-688 RAALATPVLGLNL
+688 RAALATPVLGLTL
-701 ADLDH
+701 TDLDH
-706 LQQNELAWEARVEQF
+706 LQQNELAWEERVEQF

-739 MMVDFDIPARL
+739 IMVDFEIPARL
-750 LGEFEEGERL
+750 LVEFEEGERL

-785 RFLYEAITDPESH
+785 RFLFDAIADPESH

-835 NHRPVSD
+835 NHRPVKAED
-842 KDIPLRWHDAQGNLQ
+842 VPLRWHDSEGNLQ
-857 LSLSADEETL
+857 LSLDADDTIL

-888 ARHATWLGLASLQG
+888 ARHATWLGLAPLKG
-902 LENSALGYLISG
+902 LENSALGYLLTG
-914 GKTIAPAELTTALE
+914 GSTLSPDALPK
-928 ALAQGSEIVVSE
+928 ALDALVEGSEIQIHQ
-940 PPAPTAQRLALSA
+940 PPAPTAERVAQVA
-953 QSAEQNAA
+953 QSSA
-961 LDHARTPT
+961 LGHARTPT

-991 APTATP
+991 APVLQP

-1007 TFEVLDEPQ
+1007 AFEVLDEPR
-1016 DISLMP
+1016 D
-1022 DDMESLRAKAS
+1022 
-1033 LGNLSRE
+1033 LSQPE
-1040 SGVYEGLNEHFERTI
+1040 AY
-1055 NNEWASADTFH
+1055 H

-1088 RQGFAAAAN
+1088 KQGFDTAAN
-1097 DQDSLNDML
+1097 DRDALNDML
-1106 WRRVQLRGWQ
+1106 WRRVQLRSWQ
-1116 AWQEPLASWLS
+1116 AWQELLAGWLS

-1135 LAAPN
+1135 LAAPTP
-1140 QQSVA
+1140 QSVA
-1145 LTDLSS
+1145 LNELES

-1157 FWLAAKRVNT
+1157 FWFAAKRVNT

-1178 LPGVERPALDADTLN
+1178 LPGIERPALDADTLN

-1223 DSNYEPEA
+1223 DSAYEPEA
-1231 LRQALLAKRYDLQAA
+1231 LRHALLAKRYDLQAA

-1283 GRGVFSEPAPV
+1283 GRGVVGEPAPV
-1294 ELIEALDSLFAGASF
+1294 ELIEALDSLFAGEPHATQ
-1309 SSPAQEA
+1309 QEA
-1316 TV
+1316 TA

>member
-1 MSQPAPLNPLT
+1 MSQPAPLNPLR

-34 LLYVRLVLGGQHSE
+34 LLYVRLVLGGQHSDDE
-48 DHSAFVRPLTPP
+48 TAFVRPLTPP

-76 ERIRHRLVEA
+76 ERIRNRLVEA
-86 AAVFRADHQTNKEP
+86 AGVFRADT
-100 RGCRRGGHPTGM
+100 
-112 SDVAPTDGFTAP
+112 SDVG
-124 PTRHPS
+124 
-130 GGDPKADLDPLLL
+130 ADSLLI
-143 QLRGQYPEA
+143 QLRDQYDPA

-189 DSGSLFSLNLENDQ
+189 DSGSLFSLDLENDQ
-203 RELEQ
+203 HELEQ

-222 DADALGSITRYWK
+222 DAEALGNITRYWA
-235 SPDKL
+235 SPDAL
-240 HEDVRKLLHE
+240 HAQVARLLPE

-255 SQRPAPADTLN
+255 SERPEPADTLS
-266 AAEAERSATLGTLKA
+266 AAEAERRATLSELKA
-281 PWPAWLDELVPALE
+281 PWPAWLDELGPALE

-309 AKSRASWLGAL
+309 ARSRTNWLGAL
-320 REWCESDLERPALT
+320 REWSESDADRPALT
-334 PAAWKRLTPDGMTEI
+334 DAAWKRMTPDGMAEI
-349 WKEGAPP
+349 WKDGAPP
-356 CPAAWE
+356 CPDAWQ
-362 ALADMPAALNALPEP
+362 ALAELPAELNALPEP

-390 VRMEREQE
+390 VRLEREQE

-413 RALQGPNKDALAAQ
+413 RALQGPNREALAAQ

-452 AVYDVANPRRDAA
+452 AVFEVAKPRRDAA
-465 MLLIGDP
+465 ILLIGDP

-516 HCFHYADQHPA
+516 HCFRYADRHSA

-532 REEGGENPLPFL
+532 REGDDNPLPFNP
-544 SVAAK
+544 VGAK

-562 PAMTLWPLT
+562 PAMTLWPLE
-571 SEEPLSKTAYQTE
+571 SDEPLSKTAYQTE
-584 MAERCASYMVE
+584 MAERCASYMTE
-595 LLAAAQSGNKEGKSG
+595 LLEAGQQAESG
-610 FQKGDDL
+610 FQDGDAL
-617 SPLKPS
+617 TPLKPS

-664 KQVERWLRAC
+664 AQVERWLRAC

-688 RAALATPVLGLNL
+688 RAALATPVLGLTL

-706 LQQNELAWEARVEQF
+706 LQQSELAWEERVEQF

-750 LGEFEEGERL
+750 LAEFEDGERL

-768 ELLQQASAEL
+768 ELLQQASQEL

-785 RFLYEAITDPESH
+785 RFLYDAIADPDSH

-835 NHRPVSD
+835 NHRPVKAGD
-842 KDIPLRWHDAQGNLQ
+842 VPLRWHDGEGSLQ
-857 LSLSADEETL
+857 LSLDADETTL

-888 ARHATWLGLASLQG
+888 ARHATWLGLASLKG
-902 LENSALGYLISG
+902 IEDSAIGHLING
-914 GKTIAPAELTTALE
+914 GEAMAPDTLNAK
-928 ALAQGSEIVVSE
+928 LADLAAGSDIHVDE
-940 PPAPTAQRLALSA
+940 PPAPTAQRLTPPKDT
-953 QSAEQNAA
+953 AA
-961 LDHARTPT
+961 LGHARTPL

-991 APTATP
+991 APVTTP

-1007 TFEVLDEPQ
+1007 AFEVLDEPQ
-1016 DISLMP
+1016 DLAQP
-1022 DDMESLRAKAS
+1022 EA
-1033 LGNLSRE
+1033 
-1040 SGVYEGLNEHFERTI
+1040 
-1055 NNEWASADTFH
+1055 FH

-1088 RQGFAAAAN
+1088 RQGFDAAASDAE
-1097 DQDSLNDML
+1097 SLDDML

-1116 AWQEPLASWLS
+1116 KWQEPLSGWLT

-1135 LAAPN
+1135 LAS

-1145 LTDLSS
+1145 LTELAS

-1157 FWLAAKRVNT
+1157 FWLAAKQVNT

-1178 LPGVERPALDADTLN
+1178 LPGYERPALDADTLN

-1216 SNYLGPN
+1216 SNYLGPD
-1223 DSNYEPEA
+1223 DSAYEPDA
-1231 LRQALLAKRYDLQAA
+1231 LHHALLAKRYDLQAA

-1259 LPDYDPHQHLGG
+1259 LPHYDPHQHLGG

-1283 GRGVFSEPAPV
+1283 GRGVYTEAAPV
-1294 ELIEALDSLFAGASF
+1294 ALIEALDGLFTGTS
-1309 SSPAQEA
+1309 QEA
-1316 TV
+1316 TA

>member
-48 DHSAFVRPLTPP
+48 DDSAFVRPLTPP

-86 AAVFRADHQTNKEP
+86 AAVFRKAQDAKEA
-100 RGCRRGGHPTGM
+100 GHGEGLFPGM
-112 SDVAPTDGFTAP
+112 EKVAPRDGFTAP
-124 PTRHPS
+124 SEWPASEPS
-130 GGDPKADLDPLLL
+130 DDPLLL
-143 QLRGQYPEA
+143 QLREQYAEA

-250 SEALG
+250 SDALG
-255 SQRPAPADTLN
+255 SQRPAPADTLS
-266 AAEAERSATLGTLKA
+266 AAEAERSATLSTLKA

-295 DAAKRKAFKGQSFN
+295 EAAKRKAFNGKSLN
-309 AKSRASWLGAL
+309 ANSRANWLGAL

-334 PAAWKRLTPDGMTEI
+334 PAAWKRLTPDGMAEI
-349 WKEGAPP
+349 WKDGAPP

-362 ALADMPAALNALPEP
+362 ALAEMPAALNALPEP

-390 VRMEREQE
+390 VRMEHEQE

-532 REEGGENPLPFL
+532 RQSGGENPLPFL
-544 SVAAK
+544 SVDAK
-549 GRDEQLVHQGQPL
+549 GRDEQLIHQGQPL

-595 LLAAAQSGNKEGKSG
+595 LLAAAQSGNKQGQSG
-610 FQKGDDL
+610 FQKGDEL

-664 KQVERWLRAC
+664 QQVERWLRAC

-688 RAALATPVLGLNL
+688 RAALATPVLGLSL

-785 RFLYEAITDPESH
+785 RFLYEAIADPESH

-888 ARHATWLGLASLQG
+888 ARHATWLGLAPLQG

-914 GKTIAPAELTTALE
+914 GKALTPAELTSALE
-928 ALAQGSEIVVSE
+928 ALAHGSEIAISE
-940 PPAPTAQRLALSA
+940 PPAPTAQRFTLSE
-953 QSAEQNAA
+953 QSAA
-961 LDHARTPT
+961 LGHARTPT

-980 YSALRLSGTLT
+980 YSALRLSGTLI

-1007 TFEVLDEPQ
+1007 AFEVLDEPQ
-1016 DISLMP
+1016 
-1022 DDMESLRAKAS
+1022 E
-1033 LGNLSRE
+1033 LSQLAQQE
-1040 SGVYEGLNEHFERTI
+1040 
-1055 NNEWASADTFH
+1055 TFH

-1116 AWQEPLASWLS
+1116 AWQEPLAGWLS

-1145 LTDLSS
+1145 LTELTS

-1157 FWLAAKRVNT
+1157 FWLAAQRVNT

-1178 LPGVERPALDADTLN
+1178 LPGVERPALDTDTLN

-1223 DSNYEPEA
+1223 DSDYEPEA
-1231 LRQALLAKRYDLQAA
+1231 LRHALLAKRYDLQAA

-1271 SMTVFLRGSRSP
+1271 SMTVFLRGNRSP

>member
-48 DHSAFVRPLTPP
+48 DDSAFVRPLTPP

-86 AAVFRADHQTNKEP
+86 AAVFRKAQDAKEA
-100 RGCRRGGHPTGM
+100 GHGEGLFPGM
-112 SDVAPTDGFTAP
+112 EKVAPRDGFTAP
-124 PTRHPS
+124 SEWPASEPS
-130 GGDPKADLDPLLL
+130 DDPLLL
-143 QLRGQYPEA
+143 QLREQYAEA

-250 SEALG
+250 SDALG
-255 SQRPAPADTLN
+255 SQRPAPADTLS
-266 AAEAERSATLGTLKA
+266 AAEAERSATLSTLKA

-295 DAAKRKAFKGQSFN
+295 EAAKRKAFNGKSLN
-309 AKSRASWLGAL
+309 ANSRANWLGAL

-334 PAAWKRLTPDGMTEI
+334 PAAWKRLTPDGMAEI
-349 WKEGAPP
+349 WKDGAPP

-362 ALADMPAALNALPEP
+362 ALAEMPAALNALPEP

-390 VRMEREQE
+390 VRMEHEQE

-532 REEGGENPLPFL
+532 RQSGGENPLPFL
-544 SVAAK
+544 SVDAK
-549 GRDEQLVHQGQPL
+549 GRDEQLIHQGQPL

-595 LLAAAQSGNKEGKSG
+595 LLAAAQSGNKQGQSG
-610 FQKGDDL
+610 FQKGDEL

-664 KQVERWLRAC
+664 QQVERWLRAC

-688 RAALATPVLGLNL
+688 RAALATPVLGLSL

-785 RFLYEAITDPESH
+785 RFLYEAIADPESH

-888 ARHATWLGLASLQG
+888 ARHATWLGLAPLQG

-914 GKTIAPAELTTALE
+914 GKTLAPAELTSALE
-928 ALAQGSEIVVSE
+928 ALAHGSGIAISE
-940 PPAPTAQRLALSA
+940 PPAPTAQRLALSE
-953 QSAEQNAA
+953 QSAT
-961 LDHARTPT
+961 LGHARTPT

-1007 TFEVLDEPQ
+1007 AFEVLDEPQ
-1016 DISLMP
+1016 
-1022 DDMESLRAKAS
+1022 E
-1033 LGNLSRE
+1033 LSQLAQQE
-1040 SGVYEGLNEHFERTI
+1040 
-1055 NNEWASADTFH
+1055 TFH

-1080 HGLLEWAG
+1080 HGLLEWTG

-1116 AWQEPLASWLS
+1116 AWQEPLAGWLS

-1145 LTDLSS
+1145 LTELTS

-1157 FWLAAKRVNT
+1157 FWLAAQRVNT

-1178 LPGVERPALDADTLN
+1178 LPGIERPALDIDTLN

-1223 DSNYEPEA
+1223 GSDYEPEA
-1231 LRQALLAKRYDLQAA
+1231 LRHALLAKRYDLQAA

>member
-48 DHSAFVRPLTPP
+48 DDTAFVRPLTPP

-86 AAVFRADHQTNKEP
+86 AAVFRHQGED
-100 RGCRRGGHPTGM
+100 
-112 SDVAPTDGFTAP
+112 S
-124 PTRHPS
+124 
-130 GGDPKADLDPLLL
+130 LLL
-143 QLRGQYPEA
+143 ALRSQYPEA

-203 RELEQ
+203 QELEQ

-222 DADALGSITRYWK
+222 DAEALGSITGYWK
-235 SPDKL
+235 SPDQL
-240 HEDVRKLLHE
+240 HGQVRKLLAE

-255 SQRPAPADTLN
+255 SPRPAPEQTLS
-266 AAEAERSATLGTLKA
+266 AAQAERSARLTELKA
-281 PWPAWLDELVPALE
+281 PWPAWLDDLVPALE

-309 AKSRASWLGAL
+309 AKSRANWLGAL
-320 REWCESDLERPALT
+320 REWCDSDATRPALT
-334 PAAWKRLTPDGMTEI
+334 DAAWKRLTPDGMAEI

-362 ALADMPAALNALPEP
+362 ALAELPAALNALPEP

-390 VRMEREQE
+390 VRLEREQE

-413 RALQGPNKDALAAQ
+413 RALQGPNKEALAAQ

-452 AVYDVANPRRDAA
+452 AVYEVAKPRRDAA

-486 YLQARQDT
+486 YLKAREDT

-503 NFRSSRA
+503 NYRSSRA

-516 HCFHYADQHPA
+516 HCFRYADEHPA

-532 REEGGENPLPFL
+532 REEGGDNPLPFL
-544 SVAAK
+544 PVDAK
-549 GRDEQLVHQGQPL
+549 GRSEQLIHQGQPL
-562 PAMTLWPLT
+562 PAMTLWPL
-571 SEEPLSKTAYQTE
+571 EADEPLSKTAYQTE
-584 MAERCASYMVE
+584 MAERCASYMAE
-595 LLAAAQSGNKEGKSG
+595 LLSAGQKGESG
-610 FQKGDDL
+610 FQTEDTL
-617 SPLKPS
+617 IPLKPS

-634 ARAIRLALASR
+634 ARAIRQALASR

-664 KQVERWLRAC
+664 AQVERWLRAC

-688 RAALATPVLGLNL
+688 RAALATPVLGLSL
-701 ADLDH
+701 AELDY
-706 LQQNELAWEARVEQF
+706 LQQNELAWEERVEQF

-739 MMVDFDIPARL
+739 IMVDFEIPTRL
-750 LGEFEEGERL
+750 LEEFEEGERL

-785 RFLYEAITDPESH
+785 RFLFDAIADPESH

-835 NHRPVSD
+835 NHRPVKAD
-842 KDIPLRWHDAQGNLQ
+842 DVPLRWHDSEGNLQ
-857 LSLSADEETL
+857 LSLDADDTIL

-888 ARHATWLGLASLQG
+888 ARHATWLGLAPLKG
-902 LENSALGYLISG
+902 LENSALGYLLKG
-914 GKTIAPAELTTALE
+914 GNALSPE
-928 ALAQGSEIVVSE
+928 ALNKALGELVEGSEIQIHQ
-940 PPAPTAQRLALSA
+940 PPAPTAERVAQVEQSSALG
-953 QSAEQNAA
+953 
-961 LDHARTPT
+961 HARTPT

-991 APTATP
+991 APVLPP

-1007 TFEVLDEPQ
+1007 AFEVLDEPQ
-1016 DISLMP
+1016 
-1022 DDMESLRAKAS
+1022 E
-1033 LGNLSRE
+1033 LSQE
-1040 SGVYEGLNEHFERTI
+1040 LSQERSQP
-1055 NNEWASADTFH
+1055 EAYH

-1088 RQGFAAAAN
+1088 KQGFDAAAKDREA
-1097 DQDSLNDML
+1097 LNDML

-1116 AWQEPLASWLS
+1116 AWQEPLAGWLS

-1135 LAAPN
+1135 LAAPTP
-1140 QQSVA
+1140 QSVA
-1145 LTDLSS
+1145 LNELES

-1157 FWLAAKRVNT
+1157 FWFAAKRVNT

-1223 DSNYEPEA
+1223 DSAYEPEA
-1231 LRQALLAKRYDLQAA
+1231 LRHALLAKRYDLQAA

-1283 GRGVFSEPAPV
+1283 GRGVVGEPAPV
-1294 ELIEALDSLFAGASF
+1294 ELIEALDSLFAGEPHAIQ
-1309 SSPAQEA
+1309 QEA
-1316 TV
+1316 TA

>member
-1 MSQPAPLNPLT
+1 MSQADTPTPLNPLT

-34 LLYVRLVLGGQHSE
+34 LLYVRLVLGGQRSE
-48 DHSAFVRPLTPP
+48 DDSAFVRPLTPP

-76 ERIRHRLVEA
+76 ERIRNRLVEA
-86 AAVFRADHQTNKEP
+86 AAVFRKAPDAKET
-100 RGCRRGGHPTGM
+100 GHGEGLFPGM
-112 SDVAPTDGFTAP
+112 EKVAPKDGFTAP
-124 PTRHPS
+124 SQWPASEP
-130 GGDPKADLDPLLL
+130 ADDPLLI
-143 QLRGQYPEA
+143 QLRSQYTEA

-235 SPDKL
+235 SPDNL
-240 HEDVRKLLHE
+240 HEEVRKLLHE

-255 SQRPAPADTLN
+255 SQRHAPAETLST
-266 AAEAERSATLGTLKA
+266 ADAERSARLEELKA
-281 PWPAWLDELVPALE
+281 PWRAWVNELRQLFDDGQTAKHFAPGKMRKDHRGKWLDKIQQWA
-295 DAAKRKAFKGQSFN
+295 
-309 AKSRASWLGAL
+309 
-320 REWCESDLERPALT
+320 ESDLVSPDMDKKAT
-334 PAAWKRLTPDGMTEI
+334 AWKRLTPAGIAEI
-349 WKEGAPP
+349 WSGEPP
-356 CPAAWE
+356 SHPAFEAFE
-362 ALADMPAALNALPEP
+362 ALPAALNALPEP

-532 REEGGENPLPFL
+532 RETDGDNPLPFL
-544 SVAAK
+544 PVAAK

-584 MAERCASYMVE
+584 MAECCASYMVE
-595 LLAAAQSGNKEGKSG
+595 LLTAGQGGNKEGKSG

-617 SPLKPS
+617 TPLKPS

-688 RAALATPVLGLNL
+688 RAALATPVLGLSL

-785 RFLYEAITDPESH
+785 RFLYEAIADPESH
-798 GDSHKLRLESDADL
+798 GDSHKLRLESDAEL

-857 LSLSADEETL
+857 LSLSADKETQ

-888 ARHATWLGLASLQG
+888 ARHATWLGLAPLQG

-914 GKTIAPAELTTALE
+914 GKTMAPAELTTALE

-940 PPAPTAQRLALSA
+940 PPAPTAQRLALSE
-953 QSAEQNAA
+953 QSAEQNAT
-961 LDHARTPT
+961 LGHARTPT

-980 YSALRLSGTLT
+980 YSALRLSGTLS

-1007 TFEVLDEPQ
+1007 AFEVLDEPQ
-1016 DISLMP
+1016 
-1022 DDMESLRAKAS
+1022 E
-1033 LGNLSRE
+1033 LSQ
-1040 SGVYEGLNEHFERTI
+1040 L
-1055 NNEWASADTFH
+1055 AQPDTFH

-1088 RQGFAAAAN
+1088 RQGFEAAAN
-1097 DQDSLNDML
+1097 DHDSLNDML

-1116 AWQEPLASWLS
+1116 AWQEPLAGWLS

-1145 LTDLSS
+1145 LTELSS

-1157 FWLAAKRVNT
+1157 FWLAAQRVNT

-1223 DSNYEPEA
+1223 DSDYEPDA
-1231 LRQALLAKRYDLQAA
+1231 LRHALLAKRYDLQAA

-1259 LPDYDPHQHLGG
+1259 LPNYDPHQHLGG

>member
-34 LLYVRLVLGGQHSE
+34 LLYVRLVLGGQHGE
-48 DHSAFVRPLTPP
+48 DDTAFVRPLTPP

-86 AAVFRADHQTNKEP
+86 AGVFRAEGTSEGAP
-100 RGCRRGGHPTGM
+100 GASRSGGHSTGM
-112 SDVAPTDGFTAP
+112 LNVAPTDGFTAP
-124 PTRHPS
+124 PCRLAAGEAPVV
-130 GGDPKADLDPLLL
+130 ALDPLLL
-143 QLRGQYPEA
+143 KLRDQYDPA

-203 RELEQ
+203 QELEQ

-222 DADALGSITRYWK
+222 DAEALGSITGYWK
-235 SPDKL
+235 SPDQL
-240 HEDVRKLLHE
+240 HQDVRKLLAE

-255 SQRPAPADTLN
+255 SPRPAPEQTLS
-266 AAEAERSATLGTLKA
+266 AAQAERSARLAELKA
-281 PWPAWLDELVPALE
+281 PWPAWLDDLVPALE

-309 AKSRASWLGAL
+309 AKSRANWLGAL
-320 REWCESDLERPALT
+320 REWCDSDATRPALT
-334 PAAWKRLTPDGMTEI
+334 PAAWKRLTPDGMAEI
-349 WKEGAPP
+349 WKEGVPP

-362 ALADMPAALNALPEP
+362 ALAELPAALNTLPEP

-390 VRMEREQE
+390 VRLEREQE

-413 RALQGPNKDALAAQ
+413 RALQGPNKEALAAQ

-452 AVYDVANPRRDAA
+452 AVYEVAKPRRDAA

-486 YLQARQDT
+486 YLKAREDT

-516 HCFHYADQHPA
+516 HCFRYADQHPA

-532 REEGGENPLPFL
+532 REEGGNNPLPFL
-544 SVAAK
+544 PVDAK
-549 GRDEQLVHQGQPL
+549 GRHEQLVHQGQPL
-562 PAMTLWPLT
+562 PAMTLWPLAAD
-571 SEEPLSKTAYQTE
+571 EPLSKTAYQTE
-584 MAERCASYMVE
+584 MAERCASYMAE
-595 LLAAAQSGNKEGKSG
+595 LLNAGQHGKSG
-610 FQKGDDL
+610 FQTEDTL
-617 SPLKPS
+617 IPLKPS

-634 ARAIRLALASR
+634 ARAIRQALASR

-664 KQVERWLRAC
+664 AQVERWLRAC

-688 RAALATPVLGLNL
+688 RAALATPVLGLSL
-701 ADLDH
+701 AELDH
-706 LQQNELAWEARVEQF
+706 LQQNELAWEERVEQF

-739 MMVDFDIPARL
+739 MMVDFEIPARL
-750 LGEFEEGERL
+750 LAEFEEGERL

-785 RFLYEAITDPESH
+785 RFLFDAIADPESH

-835 NHRPVSD
+835 NHRPVKAED
-842 KDIPLRWHDAQGNLQ
+842 VPLRWHDSEGNLQ
-857 LSLSADEETL
+857 LSLDADDTIL

-888 ARHATWLGLASLQG
+888 ARHATWLGLAPLKG
-902 LENSALGYLISG
+902 LENSALGYLLKG
-914 GKTIAPAELTTALE
+914 GSALSPE
-928 ALAQGSEIVVSE
+928 ALNNALDELVEGSEILVHQ
-940 PPAPTAQRLALSA
+940 PPAPTAERVAQVA
-953 QSAEQNAA
+953 QSSE
-961 LDHARTPT
+961 LGHARTPT

-991 APTATP
+991 APVLQP

-1007 TFEVLDEPQ
+1007 AFEVLDEPR
-1016 DISLMP
+1016 D
-1022 DDMESLRAKAS
+1022 
-1033 LGNLSRE
+1033 LSQPE
-1040 SGVYEGLNEHFERTI
+1040 AY
-1055 NNEWASADTFH
+1055 H

-1088 RQGFAAAAN
+1088 KQGFDTAAN
-1097 DQDSLNDML
+1097 DRDALNDML

-1116 AWQEPLASWLS
+1116 AWQEPLAGWLS

-1135 LAAPN
+1135 LAAPTP
-1140 QQSVA
+1140 QSVA
-1145 LTDLSS
+1145 LNELES

-1157 FWLAAKRVNT
+1157 FWFAAKRVNT

-1223 DSNYEPEA
+1223 DSAYEPEA
-1231 LRQALLAKRYDLQAA
+1231 LRHALLAKRYDLQAA

-1283 GRGVFSEPAPV
+1283 GRGVVGEPAPV
-1294 ELIEALDSLFAGASF
+1294 ELIEALDSLFAGEPHATQ
-1309 SSPAQEA
+1309 QEA
-1316 TV
+1316 TA

>member
-1 MSQPAPLNPLT
+1 MSQNASPMPLNPLT

-48 DHSAFVRPLTPP
+48 DDSAFVRPLTPP

-86 AAVFRADHQTNKEP
+86 AAVFRATDDA
-100 RGCRRGGHPTGM
+100 G
-112 SDVAPTDGFTAP
+112 SD
-124 PTRHPS
+124 S
-130 GGDPKADLDPLLL
+130 LLI
-143 QLRGQYPEA
+143 QLRSQYPEA

-250 SEALG
+250 SDALG
-255 SQRPAPADTLN
+255 SQRPAPADTLS
-266 AAEAERSATLGTLKA
+266 AADAERSARLEELKA
-281 PWPAWLDELVPALE
+281 PWRAWVHELRQLFDDGQTAKHFAPGKMRKDHRGKWLDKIQQWA
-295 DAAKRKAFKGQSFN
+295 
-309 AKSRASWLGAL
+309 
-320 REWCESDLERPALT
+320 ESDLVSPDMDKKAT
-334 PAAWKRLTPDGMTEI
+334 AWKRLTPAGIAEI
-349 WKEGAPP
+349 WNGEPPNHPAFGAF
-356 CPAAWE
+356 E
-362 ALADMPAALNALPEP
+362 ALPAALNALPEP

-510 MVEAVN
+510 MVGAVN

-532 REEGGENPLPFL
+532 REDGGENPLPFL
-544 SVAAK
+544 SVNAK
-549 GRDEQLVHQGQPL
+549 GRDEQLVHQGKPL

-595 LLAAAQSGNKEGKSG
+595 LLTAGQSGNKEGKSG

-681 RQAEAHL
+681 RKAEAHL
-688 RAALATPVLGLNL
+688 RAALATPVLGLSL

-785 RFLYEAITDPESH
+785 RFLYESIADPEGH

-888 ARHATWLGLASLQG
+888 ARHATWLGLAPLQG

-914 GKTIAPAELTTALE
+914 GKTLVPAELTTALE
-928 ALAQGSEIVVSE
+928 ALAQGSEIAVNE

-953 QSAEQNAA
+953 QSAEQSAT
-961 LDHARTPT
+961 LGHARTPT

-1007 TFEVLDEPQ
+1007 AFEVLDEPQ
-1016 DISLMP
+1016 
-1022 DDMESLRAKAS
+1022 E
-1033 LGNLSRE
+1033 LSQLAQQE
-1040 SGVYEGLNEHFERTI
+1040 
-1055 NNEWASADTFH
+1055 TFH

-1116 AWQEPLASWLS
+1116 AWQEPLAGWLS

-1140 QQSVA
+1140 QQSVT
-1145 LTDLSS
+1145 LTELSS

-1216 SNYLGPN
+1216 SNYLGPS
-1223 DSNYEPEA
+1223 DSDYEPDA
-1231 LRQALLAKRYDLQAA
+1231 LRHALLAKRYDLQAA

-1259 LPDYDPHQHLGG
+1259 LPNYDPHQHLGG

>member
-1 MSQPAPLNPLT
+1 MSQPTPLDPLT

-34 LLYVRLVLGGQHSE
+34 LLYVRLVLGGQHR
-48 DHSAFVRPLTPP
+48 DDDTAFVRPLTPP

-86 AAVFRADHQTNKEP
+86 AAVFRHTPAAEP
-100 RGCRRGGHPTGM
+100 P
-112 SDVAPTDGFTAP
+112 AA
-124 PTRHPS
+124 
-130 GGDPKADLDPLLL
+130 DPLLL
-143 QLRGQYPEA
+143 QLRDQYDPA

-189 DSGSLFSLNLENDQ
+189 DSGSLFSLDLENDQ
-203 RELEQ
+203 HELEQ

-222 DADALGSITRYWK
+222 DAEALGSITRYWK
-235 SPDKL
+235 SPQQL
-240 HEDVRKLLHE
+240 HEDVRKLLPE
-250 SEALG
+250 SDALG
-255 SQRPAPADTLN
+255 SERPAPADTLS
-266 AAEAERSATLGTLKA
+266 AAEAERRATLNALKA
-281 PWPAWLDELVPALE
+281 PWPAWLDELGPALE

-309 AKSRASWLGAL
+309 AKSRANWLGAL
-320 REWCESDLERPALT
+320 RQWSESDLERPALT
-334 PAAWKRLTPDGMTEI
+334 DAAWKRMTPDGMAEI
-349 WKEGAPP
+349 WKDGAPP
-356 CPAAWE
+356 CPEIWQ
-362 ALADMPAALNALPEP
+362 ALAELPAALNALPEP
-377 RNDLLIHAVQWCK
+377 RNDLLVHAVQWCK
-390 VRMEREQE
+390 VRLEREQE

-413 RALQGPNKDALAAQ
+413 RALQGPNRDALAAQ
-427 ILRQFPVALI
+427 MLRQFPVALI

-452 AVYDVANPRRDAA
+452 AVFDVAKPRRDAA
-465 MLLIGDP
+465 ILLIGDP

-486 YLQARQDT
+486 YLEARRHT

-516 HCFHYADQHPA
+516 HCFRYADQYPA

-532 REEGGENPLPFL
+532 REESGENPLPFQP
-544 SVAAK
+544 VGAK
-549 GRDEQLVHQGQPL
+549 GRDEQLMHQGQPL
-562 PAMTLWPLT
+562 PAMTLWPLE
-571 SEEPLSKTAYQTE
+571 SDEPLSKTAYQTE
-584 MAERCASYMVE
+584 MAERCASYMTE
-595 LLAAAQSGNKEGKSG
+595 LLKAGQQAQSG
-610 FQKGDDL
+610 FQDGDAL
-617 SPLKPS
+617 TPLKPS

-664 KQVERWLRAC
+664 AQVERWLRAC

-688 RAALATPVLGLNL
+688 RAALATPVLGLTL

-706 LQQNELAWEARVEQF
+706 LQQSELAWEERVEQF
-721 SHYHRLWQRQG
+721 SRYHRLWQRQG

-750 LGEFEEGERL
+750 LAAFEDGERL

-768 ELLQQASAEL
+768 ELLQQASQEL

-785 RFLYEAITDPESH
+785 RFLADAIADPDSH
-798 GDSHKLRLESDADL
+798 GDTHKLRLESDADL

-835 NHRPVSD
+835 NHRPVKAGD
-842 KDIPLRWHDAQGNLQ
+842 VPLRWHDGEGNLQ
-857 LSLSADEETL
+857 LSLEADETTL

-888 ARHATWLGLASLQG
+888 ARHATWLGLAPLKG
-902 LENSALGYLISG
+902 IEDSAIGHLING
-914 GKTIAPAELTTALE
+914 GEAMAPDTLSEK
-928 ALAQGSEIVVSE
+928 LADLAAGSEIRVDE
-940 PPAPTAQRLALSA
+940 PPAPTAQRLAPLKETA
-953 QSAEQNAA
+953 T
-961 LDHARTPT
+961 LGHARTPL

-991 APTATP
+991 APITTP

-1007 TFEVLDEPQ
+1007 AFEVLDEPQ
-1016 DISLMP
+1016 
-1022 DDMESLRAKAS
+1022 E
-1033 LGNLSRE
+1033 LSQ
-1040 SGVYEGLNEHFERTI
+1040 ERSQL
-1055 NNEWASADTFH
+1055 EAFH

-1088 RQGFAAAAN
+1088 RQGFDAAAT
-1097 DQDSLNDML
+1097 DSDALDDML

-1116 AWQEPLASWLS
+1116 TWQEPLSGWLK

-1135 LAAPN
+1135 MASG
-1140 QQSVA
+1140 QSVA
-1145 LTDLSS
+1145 LTELAR

-1157 FWLAAKRVNT
+1157 FWLAAKQVNT
-1167 QAIDALVSKHL
+1167 QAIDAVVSKHL
-1178 LPGVERPALDADTLN
+1178 LPGYERPALDADTLN
-1193 GMLKGFI
+1193 GMLKGFL

-1216 SNYLGPN
+1216 SNYLGPD
-1223 DSNYEPEA
+1223 DSAYEPDA
-1231 LRQALLAKRYDLQAA
+1231 LRHALLAKRYDLQAA

-1259 LPDYDPHQHLGG
+1259 LPHYDPHQHLGG
-1271 SMTVFLRGSRSP
+1271 SMTVFLRGSRSLE
-1283 GRGVFSEPAPV
+1283 RGVFFEPAPV
-1294 ELIEALDSLFAGASF
+1294 ELINALDRLFTGASS

-1316 TV
+1316 LV

>member
-1 MSQPAPLNPLT
+1 MSQPTPLNPLT

-48 DHSAFVRPLTPP
+48 DDTAFVRPLTPP

-86 AAVFRADHQTNKEP
+86 AAVFRHQGED
-100 RGCRRGGHPTGM
+100 
-112 SDVAPTDGFTAP
+112 S
-124 PTRHPS
+124 
-130 GGDPKADLDPLLL
+130 LLL
-143 QLRGQYPEA
+143 ALRSQYPEV

-203 RELEQ
+203 QELEQ

-222 DADALGSITRYWK
+222 DAEALGSITGYWK
-235 SPDKL
+235 SPDQL
-240 HEDVRKLLHE
+240 HGQVRKLLAE

-255 SQRPAPADTLN
+255 SPRPAPEQTLS
-266 AAEAERSATLGTLKA
+266 AAQAERSARLAELKA
-281 PWPAWLDELVPALE
+281 PWPAWLDDLVPALE

-309 AKSRASWLGAL
+309 AKSRANWLGAL
-320 REWCESDLERPALT
+320 REWCDSDATHPALT
-334 PAAWKRLTPDGMTEI
+334 DAAWRRLTPDGMAEI

-362 ALADMPAALNALPEP
+362 ALAELPAALNALPEP

-390 VRMEREQE
+390 VRLEREQE

-413 RALQGPNKDALAAQ
+413 RALQGPNKEALAAQ

-452 AVYDVANPRRDAA
+452 AVYEVAKPRRDAT

-486 YLQARQDT
+486 YLKAREDT

-503 NFRSSRA
+503 NYRSSRA

-516 HCFHYADQHPA
+516 HCFRYADEHPA

-532 REEGGENPLPFL
+532 REEGGDNPLPFL
-544 SVAAK
+544 PVDAK
-549 GRDEQLVHQGQPL
+549 GRSEQLIHQGQPL
-562 PAMTLWPLT
+562 PAMTLWPLAAD
-571 SEEPLSKTAYQTE
+571 EPLSKTAYQTE
-584 MAERCASYMVE
+584 MAERCASYMAE
-595 LLAAAQSGNKEGKSG
+595 LLSAGQKGESG
-610 FQKGDDL
+610 FQTDDAL
-617 SPLKPS
+617 IPLKPS

-634 ARAIRLALASR
+634 ARAIRQALASR

-664 KQVERWLRAC
+664 AQVERWLRAC

-688 RAALATPVLGLNL
+688 RAALATPVLGLSL
-701 ADLDH
+701 AELDH

-750 LGEFEEGERL
+750 LAEFEEGERL

-785 RFLYEAITDPESH
+785 RFLFDAIADPESH

-835 NHRPVSD
+835 NHRPVKAED
-842 KDIPLRWHDAQGNLQ
+842 VPLRWHDGEGNLQ
-857 LSLSADEETL
+857 LSLEADDAIL

-888 ARHATWLGLASLQG
+888 ARHATWLGLAPLKG
-902 LENSALGYLISG
+902 LENSALGYLLKG
-914 GKTIAPAELTTALE
+914 GNALSPE
-928 ALAQGSEIVVSE
+928 ALNKALDELVEGSEIQIHQ
-940 PPAPTAQRLALSA
+940 PPAPTAERVATVEQSSALG
-953 QSAEQNAA
+953 
-961 LDHARTPT
+961 HARTPT

-991 APTATP
+991 APVLPP

-1007 TFEVLDEPQ
+1007 AFEVLDEPR
-1016 DISLMP
+1016 D
-1022 DDMESLRAKAS
+1022 
-1033 LGNLSRE
+1033 LSQPE
-1040 SGVYEGLNEHFERTI
+1040 AY
-1055 NNEWASADTFH
+1055 H

-1088 RQGFAAAAN
+1088 KQGFNTAAN
-1097 DQDSLNDML
+1097 DMDALNDML

-1116 AWQEPLASWLS
+1116 AWQEPLAGWLS

-1135 LAAPN
+1135 LAAPTP
-1140 QQSVA
+1140 QSVA
-1145 LTDLSS
+1145 LNELES

-1157 FWLAAKRVNT
+1157 FWFAAKRVNT

-1193 GMLKGFI
+1193 GMLKGFV

-1223 DSNYEPEA
+1223 DSAYEPEA
-1231 LRQALLAKRYDLQAA
+1231 LRHALLAKRYDLQAA

-1283 GRGVFSEPAPV
+1283 GRGVVGEPAPV
-1294 ELIEALDSLFAGASF
+1294 ELIEALDSLFAGEPHATQ
-1309 SSPAQEA
+1309 QEA
-1316 TV
+1316 TA

>member
-1 MSQPAPLNPLT
+1 MSQPAPLNPLS

-48 DHSAFVRPLTPP
+48 DDTAFIRPLTPP

-76 ERIRHRLVEA
+76 ERIRNRLVEA
-86 AAVFRADHQTNKEP
+86 AGVFRAD
-100 RGCRRGGHPTGM
+100 
-112 SDVAPTDGFTAP
+112 TA
-124 PTRHPS
+124 
-130 GGDPKADLDPLLL
+130 DEEADSLLL
-143 QLRGQYPEA
+143 QLRAQYAEA

-189 DSGSLFSLNLENDQ
+189 DSGSLFSLDLENDQ
-203 RELEQ
+203 HELEQ

-222 DADALGSITRYWK
+222 DAEALGHITRYWK
-235 SPDKL
+235 SPDEL
-240 HEDVRKLLHE
+240 HAQVARLLAE

-255 SQRPAPADTLN
+255 SKRPDPAETLS
-266 AAEAERSATLGTLKA
+266 AAEAERQATLSTLKA

-320 REWCESDLERPALT
+320 REWSESDLERPSLT
-334 PAAWKRLTPDGMTEI
+334 PAAWNRLTPEGMAEI
-349 WKEGAPP
+349 WKDGAPP
-356 CPAAWE
+356 CPAAFE
-362 ALADMPAALNALPEP
+362 ALAELPEALKALPEP

-390 VRMEREQE
+390 VRLEREQE

-407 LLTHLD
+407 LLSHLD
-413 RALQGPNKDALAAQ
+413 RALQGPNREALAAQ

-452 AVYDVANPRRDAA
+452 AVFEVAKPRRDAA
-465 MLLIGDP
+465 ILLIGDP

-516 HCFHYADQHPA
+516 HCFAYADRQPA

-532 REEGGENPLPFL
+532 REEGGDNPLPFQP
-544 SVAAK
+544 VTAK

-562 PAMTLWPLT
+562 PAMTLWALP
-571 SEEPLSKTAYQTE
+571 SDEVLSKTAYQTE
-584 MAERCASYMVE
+584 MAERCASHMTE
-595 LLAAAQSGNKEGKSG
+595 LLRAGQQAESG
-610 FQKGDDL
+610 FQKDDQL
-617 SPLKPS
+617 TPLKPS

-664 KQVERWLRAC
+664 GQVERWLRAC

-688 RAALATPVLGLNL
+688 RAALATPVLGLTL

-706 LQQNELAWEARVEQF
+706 LQQSELAWEARVEQF

-750 LGEFEEGERL
+750 LAAFEDGERL

-785 RFLYEAITDPESH
+785 RFLYDAIADPESH

-842 KDIPLRWHDAQGNLQ
+842 KDLPLRWHDAQGNLQ
-857 LSLSADEETL
+857 LSLSADEDTL

-888 ARHATWLGLASLQG
+888 ARHATWLGLAPLKG
-902 LENSALGYLISG
+902 LENSAIGHLING
-914 GKTIAPAELTTALE
+914 GKTLDPEALTTKLDELVA
-928 ALAQGSEIVVSE
+928 GSDIRVDA
-940 PPAPTAQRLALSA
+940 PPEPTALRLAPPQQTTPLG
-953 QSAEQNAA
+953 
-961 LDHARTPT
+961 HARTPK

-991 APTATP
+991 APVPTP

-1007 TFEVLDEPQ
+1007 AFEVLDEPQ
-1016 DISLMP
+1016 DLSEP
-1022 DDMESLRAKAS
+1022 DA
-1033 LGNLSRE
+1033 
-1040 SGVYEGLNEHFERTI
+1040 
-1055 NNEWASADTFH
+1055 FH

-1088 RQGFAAAAN
+1088 REGFDTATTDSAAL
-1097 DQDSLNDML
+1097 DDML

-1116 AWQEPLASWLS
+1116 AWQEPLAGWLT

-1135 LAAPN
+1135 LN
-1140 QQSVA
+1140 HSDSVP
-1145 LTDLSS
+1145 LTELGS

-1157 FWLAAKRVNT
+1157 FWFAAKQVNT

-1216 SNYLGPN
+1216 SNYLGPD
-1223 DSNYEPEA
+1223 DSAYEPEA
-1231 LRQALLAKRYDLQAA
+1231 LRQALLTKRYDLQAA

-1283 GRGVFSEPAPV
+1283 GRGVFAEPAPV
-1294 ELIEALDSLFAGASF
+1294 ELIEALDALFAGEPVSTT
-1309 SSPAQEA
+1309 SQEA
-1316 TV
+1316 TL

>member
-1 MSQPAPLNPLT
+1 MSQADTPTPLNPLT

-48 DHSAFVRPLTPP
+48 DDTAFVRPLTPP

-86 AAVFRADHQTNKEP
+86 AAVFRA
-100 RGCRRGGHPTGM
+100 
-112 SDVAPTDGFTAP
+112 SDEAA
-124 PTRHPS
+124 
-130 GGDPKADLDPLLL
+130 ADFLLL
-143 QLRGQYPEA
+143 QLRDQYEPA

-203 RELEQ
+203 RDLEQ

-222 DADALGSITRYWK
+222 NADALGSITRYWK
-235 SPDKL
+235 SPDDL
-240 HEDVRKLLHE
+240 HGEVRKLLHE
-250 SEALG
+250 SDALG
-255 SQRPAPADTLN
+255 NPRPAPSDTLS
-266 AAEAERSATLGTLKA
+266 AAEAERSATLATLKA

-309 AKSRASWLGAL
+309 AKSRANWLGAL
-320 REWCESDLERPALT
+320 REWSESDLERPALT
-334 PAAWKRLTPDGMTEI
+334 PAAWKRLTPDGMAEI
-349 WKEGAPP
+349 WKDGAPP
-356 CPAAWE
+356 CPAVWE
-362 ALADMPAALNALPEP
+362 ALAELPAALDALPEP

-390 VRMEREQE
+390 VRLEREQE
-398 RRAEMGPND
+398 RRAEMGPNE

-413 RALQGPNKDALAAQ
+413 RALQGPNKEALAAQ

-452 AVYDVANPRRDAA
+452 AVYDVAHPRRDAA

-486 YLQARQDT
+486 YLQARKHT

-532 REEGGENPLPFL
+532 REAGGDNPLPFL
-544 SVAAK
+544 SVKAK

-562 PAMTLWPLT
+562 PAMTLWPME
-571 SEEPLSKTAYQTE
+571 SDEPLSKTAYQPE
-584 MAERCASYMVE
+584 MAERCASYMAE
-595 LLAAAQSGNKEGKSG
+595 LLNAGQQAESG
-610 FQKGDDL
+610 FHQDGSL
-617 SPLKPS
+617 TPLKPS

-634 ARAIRLALASR
+634 ARAIRLALANR

-653 DHDKVFSSPMA
+653 DHDKVFSSPVA
-664 KQVERWLRAC
+664 PQVERWLRAC

-688 RAALATPVLGLNL
+688 RAALATPLLGLSL
-701 ADLDH
+701 AELDH

-739 MMVDFDIPARL
+739 LMVDFDIPARL
-750 LGEFEEGERL
+750 LAKFEDGERL

-785 RFLYEAITDPESH
+785 RFLFDAIADPESH

-820 SKGLEYPLVFLPFIA
+820 SKGLEYPLVFLPFIG
-835 NHRPVSD
+835 NHRPVK
-842 KDIPLRWHDAQGNLQ
+842 KDDVPLRWHDGEGHLQ
-857 LSLSADEETL
+857 LSLNADDDTL

-888 ARHATWLGLASLQG
+888 ARHATWLGLAPLNG
-902 LENSALGYLISG
+902 LENSALGYLING
-914 GKTIAPAELTTALE
+914 GQPIAPAALTKALE
-928 ALAQGSEIVVSE
+928 ALAEGSDICISE
-940 PPAPTAQRLALSA
+940 PPAPTALRLA
-953 QSAEQNAA
+953 A
-961 LDHARTPT
+961 LTPSTELGHARTPA

-991 APTATP
+991 APMATP

-1007 TFEVLDEPQ
+1007 AFEVLDEPQ
-1016 DISLMP
+1016 
-1022 DDMESLRAKAS
+1022 E
-1033 LGNLSRE
+1033 LSQE
-1040 SGVYEGLNEHFERTI
+1040 PSQPE
-1055 NNEWASADTFH
+1055 TFH

-1088 RQGFAAAAN
+1088 RQGFATTADDAET
-1097 DQDSLNDML
+1097 LNDML

-1116 AWQEPLASWLS
+1116 AWQEPLAGWLS
-1127 ALLTTPLP
+1127 TLLTTPLP
-1135 LAAPN
+1135 LAAPS

-1145 LTDLSS
+1145 LTELQS

-1157 FWLAAKRVNT
+1157 FWLAAKRVDT

-1178 LPGVERPALDADTLN
+1178 LPGIERPALDADTLN

-1223 DSNYEPEA
+1223 DSAYEPDT
-1231 LRQALLAKRYDLQAA
+1231 LRHALLAKRYDLQAA

-1271 SMTVFLRGSRSP
+1271 SMTVFLRGSRSA

-1294 ELIEALDSLFAGASF
+1294 ELIEALDRLFSGA
-1309 SSPAQEA
+1309 PHAHTPEEA
-1316 TV
+1316 TA